1 MKKILFVM
9 LAAILFCACAATH
22 NKGNVLPPP
31 VISNKPVVVR
41 LVLNCD
47 GLDVENINLYSELSF
62 RTPTCYEGSTQFRD
76 SVVEGNSIIYE
87 ATVNPRMTCAA
98 IIMYQLEEYRTNK
111 EFLHVILVPGD
122 TVTCTVNCKT
132 RDIAYTGRFA
142 RLSKELSIYRRDSS
156 EFFPYNLYNKKGF
169 GLPSQELDGLTPDDM
184 AKKIVSRYE
193 HVKKKVMRSKKLSPE
208 FKEVWKIYAASD
220 ALDMYSRCKS
230 NYKTKKEY
238 TKDYYGSGKL
248 YSDKAFSKEL
258 MPGDDYSIFYH
269 RQILYDSRSIY
280 KIYEEEG
287 YPVKYNDA
295 IRFRDKAREWIQ
307 HDDLLLDKSVLAY
320 IKEEMPEY
328 YEPMIEMRL
337 EKLKLRTEWRPT
349 PDKTRICKMDRMLEG
364 EELLDSLLSKYKGK
378 PTFLYIDLVGR
389 VSCPRIK
396 NQYGDIANFVFL
408 TGGEEFSEEEMN
420 STLFYSSCWDDI
432 YLLMGYQID
441 YLTKKFCANVDDEF
455 SNSFCLL
462 FDADGKFLIEADDQE
477 FTYNKNEDNV
487 RNVLHD
493 KLMELIGDKNFTL
506 NGTVSE
512 SLEDIGYNM
521 LVGCHGTPFDPI
533 VLTDYYVDAANK
545 KFNYSSHLP
554 RPSLMQ
560 LTALSPDSLLSSK
573 SMNFLAVPGENCNI
587 SINDG
592 HFYLSGSEFY
602 EQWNNADRFVL
613 KTRKEYESK
622 KADAIILNYVSEHS
636 NEPGCIFFVLEAGAV
651 PKHILDRIIPSEMK
665 KGKFSKELIYYGIHV
680 NT

>member
-47 GLDVENINLYSELSF
+47 GLDVENIDLKAYLSIS
-62 RTPTCYEGSTQFRD
+62 TPTSYSGSTHLRD

-98 IIMYQLEEYRTNK
+98 IIMYQLEKYRTNK
-111 EFLHVILVPGD
+111 EYLHVILVPGD

-156 EFFPYNLYNKKGF
+156 EYFPYNFLNKVNYV
-169 GLPSQELDGLTPDDM
+169 LLAQELDGLSLDDM

-193 HVKKKVMRSKKLSPE
+193 HIKKKVMRSKKLSPE

-220 ALDMYSRCKS
+220 ALDMVSWCHS
-230 NYKTKKEY
+230 NYDTR
-238 TKDYYGSGKL
+238 KDYNGSREH
-248 YSDKAFSKEL
+248 YSAKAFSKEL
-258 MPGDDYSIFYH
+258 MPGNDYSIFYH
-269 RQILYDSRSIY
+269 RKIFLNSMTIY
-280 KIYEEEG
+280 QYYEEEG
-287 YPVKYNDA
+287 YPIKYNDA
-295 IRFRDKAREWIQ
+295 IRFRGKAEEWNKK
-307 HDDLLLDKSVLAY
+307 DDLLLDKSVLAY

-328 YEPMIEMRL
+328 YEPMIEMRR
-337 EKLKLRTEWRPT
+337 EKLKSRTEWRPE
-349 PDKTRICKMDRMLEG
+349 PDKTGICKMDRMLEG

-378 PTFLYIDLVGR
+378 PTFLYIDLVGH
-389 VSCPRIK
+389 VSCPSIK

-420 STLFYSSCWDDI
+420 STLFYSSRWDDI

-441 YLTKKFCANVDDEF
+441 YLTKKFCANADDEF

-493 KLMELIGDKNFTL
+493 KLMELIGGKNFTL

-521 LVGCHGTPFDPI
+521 LVGCYETPFDPI

-613 KTRKEYESK
+613 KARKEYDSK